1 MAKAPASST
10 QNLLDAVRPAEA
22 DGPLRS
28 VVLATYGLS
37 LDQPNFFEHDFLP
50 TLLGLGGVRDRG
62 YVAPVAL
69 ERKLAESYCALIC
82 DAHALAEGARPSL
95 RVDVIPIAR
104 PRHHAKIVLIHRQ
117 RLIRVIVS
125 SANLTHDGY
134 RSQREAAA
142 VLDFRQDGGLP
153 PTILSELVTGW
164 LATLGEMATPPLRTA
179 LQNAVSVATKWPA
192 RATNGGLPDIRV
204 AFGGGPNA
212 LWRQLVEA
220 WPRGEPVLAW
230 TICSPF
236 WPGADSR
243 TTPFESIAAGLLER
257 EASLDQTELEVICA
271 ADVAGD
277 SARPVFPFAL
287 LRGLRDRGFPV
298 VRGRLVPA
306 RLEAL
311 DQEVPDGKAEG
322 QRALHAKYVMIRGR
336 ETVVAL
342 LGSANFTNTG
352 LGVVR
357 SANIEAGILLTCPA
371 SMVRDGEWRPPLVET
386 GFVDWAT
393 CASRDMTAPLLE
405 LDDPFEWPSHLR
417 HVDLDI
423 DWGSGPD
430 PSGRINLTFVAEEFD
445 STAILAPS
453 DGEDLERPELIRIE
467 SYPELSDGVVSVTV
481 DAAAVRRLL
490 VRRTVRVCW
499 GQPVRHAAF
508 PINILDSAKAGLP
521 SVLGARPDE
530 QQLLAYFHGRIGED
544 DLLSLLE
551 QRAQQAERGG
561 VEPNNEPP
569 ADLQNYLIREFVE
582 SLYGL
587 ESTLKSALYSPRALE
602 TALLGEFS
610 PAALAER
617 ILTALRAGRRSATAA
632 AFQFAELIRVVRGLP
647 IGTSDADQIAL
658 EAVLE
663 RTVDRLLQF
672 VDQAAMTTSFAS
684 VLRDTHFAAYV
695 HASLPR
701 TIAARFLRFSKDE
714 SSSVTALCEDVDHDA
729 QS

>member
-1 MAKAPASST
+1 MARVTASST

-69 ERKLAESYCALIC
+69 ERKLAEAYCALIC

-153 PTILSELVTGW
+153 PAILNELVKGW
-164 LATLGEMATPPLRTA
+164 LTSLDETATPPLRTA
-179 LQNAVSVATKWPA
+179 LQNAVSVATTWPA
-192 RATNGGLPDIRV
+192 RPISSGLPEIQV
-204 AFGGGPNA
+204 AFGGGPNS
-212 LWRQLVEA
+212 LWRKLVEA
-220 WPRGEPVLAW
+220 WPRGEPVVAW

-243 TTPFESIAAGLLER
+243 TTPFESIATGLLER
-257 EASLDQTELEVICA
+257 EASLDHAELEVICA

-287 LRGLRDRGFPV
+287 LRGLRERGFPV
-298 VRGRLVPA
+298 AQGRLMPA
-306 RLEAL
+306 RLETL
-311 DQEVPDGKAEG
+311 DHEVPDGKAEG
-322 QRALHAKYVMIRGR
+322 HRALHAKYVLLRGPQ
-336 ETVVAL
+336 TVVAL

-352 LGVVR
+352 LGVVSR
-357 SANIEAGILLTCPA
+357 ANIEAGVLLICPA
-371 SMVRDGEWRPPLVET
+371 SMVRDGEWRPPLVES
-386 GFVDWAT
+386 GVVDWAT
-393 CASRDMTAPLLE
+393 CASQDLTAPLLE
-405 LDDPFEWPSHLR
+405 PDDPIDWPSHLQR
-417 HVDLDI
+417 VDLDI
-423 DWGSGPD
+423 EWGSGPD
-430 PSGRINLTFVAEEFD
+430 PSGRIELTFLTEEFA
-445 STAILAPS
+445 STAVLAQS
-453 DGEDLERPELIRIE
+453 DGSDSESRELIRIE
-467 SYPELSDGVVSVTV
+467 CYPEPSHGVVSVNV
-481 DAAAVRRLL
+481 DPATVRRLL

-499 GQPVRHAAF
+499 GEPVRDAAF
-508 PINILDSAKAGLP
+508 PINILDAAKAGLP

-544 DLLSLLE
+544 DLLALLE
-551 QRAQQAERGG
+551 QRAREAERGT
-561 VEPNNEPP
+561 VETTNDPP

-587 ESTLKSALYSPRALE
+587 EGTLKSALYSPRALE

-610 PAALAER
+610 PSALAER
-617 ILTALRAGRRSATAA
+617 ILTALRAGRRTATAA
-632 AFQFAELIRVVRGLP
+632 AFQFAELIRVVQGLP
-647 IGTSDADQIAL
+647 VGISDADQTASV
-658 EAVLE
+658 AVLE
-663 RTVDRLLQF
+663 RTVDRLLRF
-672 VDQAAMTTSFAS
+672 VDQAAKTRSFAG
-684 VLRDTHFAAYV
+684 VLRDTHFVEYV
-695 HASLPR
+695 HATLPR
-701 TIAARFLRFSKDE
+701 TTAARFLSLSSDE
-714 SSSVTALCEDVDHDA
+714 NQSIAALCEDVDDGA